1 MSRPPAAPI
10 MLPAPP
16 PDAAPA
22 APPPPAAS
30 GPPGFAT
37 DPQCPMM
44 SSLLLESPV
53 SQGGGAHLLRV

>member
-1 MSRPPAAPI
+1 

-16 PDAAPA
+16 PPAAPA
-22 APPPPAAS
+22 AAPPVPPPPAAS